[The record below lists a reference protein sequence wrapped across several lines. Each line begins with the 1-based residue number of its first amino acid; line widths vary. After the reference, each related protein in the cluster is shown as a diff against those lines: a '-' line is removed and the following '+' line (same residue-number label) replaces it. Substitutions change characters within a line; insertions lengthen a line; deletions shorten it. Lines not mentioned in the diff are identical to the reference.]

1 MSRSSKTA
9 SIAVSYNSG
18 IARLLA
24 LASTGV
30 LAALSLA
37 APASPAPIEDQR
49 LRGVRTWAMAIG
61 TGALADVMR
70 RPGAFDLVVVDGEE
84 VTRAQVLRLRRHGT
98 LVLGYLSV
106 GTIESYRWWYAAA
119 EPYKLELWGDWGE
132 WYADVSRLGFR
143 DLLAT
148 RVAPGM
154 LNKGLTGLFLD
165 NTDMVETH
173 AAQRTGMQGLVRRL
187 ARLAHSRNRLL
198 FTQNGQSSIGPTL
211 RYYDGWNREDVTYSY
226 DFDTD
231 RYVRVGSA
239 ERRSALAAVR
249 RIRARG
255 LLVTTIDYLPS
266 GRPGATAEARRN
278 ACRAGALPYVSNIG
292 LTRVPRATAC

>member
-1 MSRSSKTA
+1 
-9 SIAVSYNSG
+9 
-18 IARLLA
+18 
-24 LASTGV
+24 
-30 LAALSLA
+30 
-37 APASPAPIEDQR
+37 
-49 LRGVRTWAMAIG
+49 MAIG

-84 VTRAQVLRLRRHGT
+84 IRRAQVLRLRRHGT

-106 GTIESYRWWYAAA
+106 GTIENYRWWYPAA

-143 DLLAT
+143 DLLAD
-148 RVAPGM
+148 RVAAGM

-173 AAQRTGMQGLVRRL
+173 AAQRTGMQRLVRRL
-187 ARLAHSRNRLL
+187 ARLARNPLL

-226 DFDTD
+226 DFDRD

-255 LLVTTIDYLPS
+255 LFVTTIDYLPS

-292 LTRVPRATAC
+292 LTRVPRAAAC

>member
-1 MSRSSKTA
+1 M
-9 SIAVSYNSG
+9 
-18 IARLLA
+18 
-24 LASTGV
+24 

-37 APASPAPIEDQR
+37 APASPAPIEDKR
-49 LRGVRTWAMAIG
+49 LRGVHTWAMAIG
-61 TGALADVMR
+61 TGALANVMR

-84 VTRAQVLRLRRHGT
+84 IRRAQVLKLRRHGT

-106 GTIESYRWWYAAA
+106 GTIESYRWWHSAAD
-119 EPYKLELWGDWGE
+119 PYKLELWGDWGE

-143 DLLAT
+143 DLIAN

-173 AAQRTGMQGLVRRL
+173 AAQRPGMQRLVRRL
-187 ARLAHSRNRLL
+187 ARLVHSRNRLL
-198 FTQNGQSSIGPTL
+198 FTQNGQSSLGTTL

-231 RYVRVGSA
+231 RYVRVGAA
-239 ERRSALAAVR
+239 ERRLRAGSRAEDPGPRPPRHDDRLPALGTPRSDRGSAPKCVSRRRLALR
-249 RIRARG
+249 EQHRADPR
-255 LLVTTIDYLPS
+255 S
-266 GRPGATAEARRN
+266 AARRLLSGTFRN
-278 ACRAGALPYVSNIG
+278 LP
-292 LTRVPRATAC
+292 

>member
-1 MSRSSKTA
+1 MLT
-9 SIAVSYNSG
+9 
-18 IARLLA
+18 
-24 LASTGV
+24 
-30 LAALSLA
+30 ALSQA
-37 APASPAPIEDQR
+37 APASPAPIEDKR
-49 LRGVRTWAMAIG
+49 LRGVQTWAMAIG

-84 VTRAQVLRLRRHGT
+84 IRRAQVLRLRRHGT

-106 GTIESYRWWYAAA
+106 GTIESYRWWHSAAD
-119 EPYKLELWGDWGE
+119 PYKLELWGDWGE

-143 DLLAT
+143 DLIAN

-173 AAQRTGMQGLVRRL
+173 SAQRPGMQRLVRRL
-187 ARLAHSRNRLL
+187 ARLVHSRNRLL
-198 FTQNGQSSIGPTL
+198 FTQNGQSSLGTTL

-292 LTRVPRATAC
+292 LSRVPRAAAC

>member
-1 MSRSSKTA
+1 
-9 SIAVSYNSG
+9 
-18 IARLLA
+18 
-24 LASTGV
+24 
-30 LAALSLA
+30 
-37 APASPAPIEDQR
+37 
-49 LRGVRTWAMAIG
+49 
-61 TGALADVMR
+61 
-70 RPGAFDLVVVDGEE
+70 
-84 VTRAQVLRLRRHGT
+84 
-98 LVLGYLSV
+98 
-106 GTIESYRWWYAAA
+106 
-119 EPYKLELWGDWGE
+119 
-132 WYADVSRLGFR
+132 
-143 DLLAT
+143 
-148 RVAPGM
+148 M

-173 AAQRTGMQGLVRRL
+173 AAQRTGMHRLVRRL

-198 FTQNGQSSIGPTL
+198 FTQNGQSSLGTTL

-255 LLVTTIDYLPS
+255 LLVTTIDYLPA

-292 LTRVPRATAC
+292 LTRVPRPAAC

>member
-1 MSRSSKTA
+1 
-9 SIAVSYNSG
+9 
-18 IARLLA
+18 
-24 LASTGV
+24 V
-30 LAALSLA
+30 LGLA
-37 APASPAPIEDQR
+37 APASPAPIADKR
-49 LRGVRTWAMAIG
+49 LRDVRTWAMAIG
-61 TGALADVMR
+61 TGALAQVMQ
-70 RPGAFDLVVVDGEE
+70 RPAAFDLVVVDGEE

-106 GTIESYRWWYAAA
+106 GTIESYRGWYAAA
-119 EPYKLELWGDWGE
+119 EPYRLELWGDWGE

-143 DLLAT
+143 DLLAN

-154 LNKGLTGLFLD
+154 LRKGLSGLFLD

-173 AAQRTGMQGLVRRL
+173 AAQRDGMQRLVRRL
-187 ARLAHSRNRLL
+187 ARLVHSRNRLL
-198 FTQNGQSSIGPTL
+198 FTQNGESSIGPTL

-226 DFDTD
+226 DFDAD

-249 RIRARG
+249 RIRTRG
-255 LLVTTIDYLPS
+255 LLVTTIDYLPA

-292 LTRVPRATAC
+292 LTRVPRAAAC

>member
-1 MSRSSKTA
+1 
-9 SIAVSYNSG
+9 
-18 IARLLA
+18 
-24 LASTGV
+24 
-30 LAALSLA
+30 
-37 APASPAPIEDQR
+37 
-49 LRGVRTWAMAIG
+49 MAIG

-84 VTRAQVLRLRRHGT
+84 VSRAQVLRLRRHGT

-106 GTIESYRWWYAAA
+106 GTIESYRWWYSAA
-119 EPYKLELWGDWGE
+119 EPYRLELWGDWGE

-143 DLLAT
+143 DLLAN
-148 RVAPGM
+148 RVGPAM

-173 AAQRTGMQGLVRRL
+173 AAQRAGMQRLVRRL
-187 ARLAHSRNRLL
+187 ARILHARNRLL
-198 FTQNGQSSIGPTL
+198 FTQNGQSSLGRTL
-211 RYYDGWNREDVTYSY
+211 RHYDGWNREDVTYSY

-231 RYVRVGSA
+231 HYVRVGSA
-239 ERRSALAAVR
+239 ERHSALAAVR

-255 LLVTTIDYLPS
+255 LLVTTIDYLPA

-278 ACRAGALPYVSNIG
+278 VCRAGALPYVSDIG
-292 LTRVPRATAC
+292 LTRVPRAVRC